1 MQQSDLL
8 RPAEAAALLGL
19 TEHALANDRRRE
31 RPFFP
36 YTKLNP
42 RLVRY
47 SRAALQRL
55 IEARTVGGGVQP

>member
-31 RPFFP
+31 RPYFP
-36 YTKLNP
+36 FVKLNP

-47 SRAALQRL
+47 SRAALQGL
-55 IEARTVGGGVQP
+55 IAAHTVGGGVQP